1 MGTHNNPSTMYACTT
16 CTNDMSHGRGRT
28 SITMFVSCDHDFI
41 LTASNFGDLTAFMAI
56 LATFSLRV
64 GRNGYL

>member
-1 MGTHNNPSTMYACTT
+1 VVEISKRFGYSSILNWGS
-16 CTNDMSHGRGRT
+16 GT
-28 SITMFVSCDHDFI
+28 SITMFVFFDHDFI
-41 LTASNFGDLTAFMAI
+41 LTASHFGDMTAFMAI